1 MNRIALQAI
10 PLTAAAFKSFG
21 DVLGTEGAYT
31 LINDGTTLQFPDL
44 AQVDVLSEGGRPRV
58 SIYRAT
64 PYATPLS
71 VLRLERHPLSSQL
84 FMPLSSEPFLVIV
97 GEGEDAIVPSCVR
110 AFVTNGHQ
118 GINYHRGTWHHPVLA
133 LGREAEFLVIDREG
147 SGDNCE
153 EFFFP
158 AETGLIL
165 DYPPL
170 SI

>member
-1 MNRIALQAI
+1 MNRIALEAI

-21 DVLGTEGAYT
+21 DVLEAKGAFT

-84 FMPLSSEPFLVIV
+84 FMPLSSEPFMVIV
-97 GEGEDAIVPSCVR
+97 GEGEDSIAPSCVR

-133 LGREAEFLVIDREG
+133 LGHETEFLVIDREG
-147 SGDNCE
+147 PGDNCE
-153 EFFFP
+153 EVSF
-158 AETGLIL
+158 EGNTELIL
-165 DYPPL
+165 DYAPP
-170 SI
+170 ST